1 MGLAAVV
8 AIYTMQVMRGV
19 PQKPQ
24 VGTLAGLI
32 DADGHVVDAGILDR
46 RYKLVF
52 FGFTQCAA
60 VCPMTLVKVRSI
72 LSSVGPRSGTIA
84 PLFVSLDPEHD
95 QPAILKTYIEA
106 IDPRIIGITGD
117 SERIGRLADAYGVI
131 VNRHPGAVGPLAF
144 DHSARLYLV
153 GPDNRMLNYYEMDES
168 APSIASDIALWLKG

>member
-8 AIYTMQVMRGV
+8 TVYTMQVMQGA

-24 VGTLAGLI
+24 VGALAGLI
-32 DADGHVVDAGILDR
+32 AADGHVVDVGTLDR

-72 LSSVGPRSGTIA
+72 LSRVGPRSDTIA

-117 SERIGRLADAYGVI
+117 SERIGRLAQDYGAV
-131 VNRHPGAVGPLAF
+131 VNRHPGATGPLAF

-168 APSIASDIALWLKG
+168 APSIASDIALWLQG